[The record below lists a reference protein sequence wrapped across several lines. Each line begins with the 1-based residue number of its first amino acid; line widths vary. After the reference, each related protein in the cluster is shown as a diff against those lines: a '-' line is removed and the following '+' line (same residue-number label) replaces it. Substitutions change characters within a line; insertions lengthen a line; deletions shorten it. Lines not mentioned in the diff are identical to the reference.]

1 MEENVLTAEQRVE
14 RGTRRVRRH
23 RAAGRLPANIYG
35 LGGENLLVSLDAKVF
50 AKFLSEG
57 HKMATIQI
65 GDRVEHGV
73 IKEVQMDP
81 LGTTLMHVDFER
93 IRQDQAIEVDVSVE
107 LVGVPKGVA
116 SGGILSFSVQD
127 LLVSGLPVDLPE
139 RYRINVENLEVGH
152 SIRLKD
158 LTPPPNCRFVGD
170 AETVIVGV
178 LAKKEEVAPPPAVT
192 EQPAQP
198 EVIGRKKEE
207 EEGEKKTEES

>member
-1 MEENVLTAEQRVE
+1 MEENVLTAEPRVE
-14 RGTRRVRRH
+14 RGTRRARRQ
-23 RAAGRLPANIYG
+23 RADGRLPANIYG
-35 LGGENLLVSLDAKVF
+35 LGGENVLVTLDAKVF
-50 AKFLSEG
+50 GKFLSEG

-81 LGTTLMHVDFER
+81 LGTTFVHVDFER
-93 IRQDQAIEVDVSVE
+93 IRQDQAIEVEVPIE

-127 LLVSGLPVDLPE
+127 LLVAGLPGDLPE
-139 RYRINVENLEVGH
+139 RYRINVENLEMGH

-158 LTPPPNCRFVGD
+158 LTPPPNCKLLGD
-170 AETVIVGV
+170 VETVIVGV
-178 LAKKEEVAPPPAVT
+178 LAKKEEVAPPPVT
-192 EQPAQP
+192 EQPTQP

-207 EEGEKKTEES
+207 EGEKTEES